1 MTETSNA
8 KFLDLPTIVIGI
20 VFIIAA
26 VLELLGFSGVLPNIF
41 ILSWIIF
48 IVLLWSVCYLIVSI
62 IAYLFKKEFKTRLI
76 WGLVIATVILILFI
90 IYEFAAGI
98 LQF

>member
-41 ILSWIIF
+41 VLGWIIF

-62 IAYLFKKEFKTRLI
+62 IAYLFKKEIKTRLI

-98 LQF
+98 LPF

>member
-1 MTETSNA
+1 MTETGNS
-8 KFLDLPTIVIGI
+8 KFLDSPTIAVGV

-41 ILSWIIF
+41 ILGWIIF

-62 IAYLFKKEFKTRLI
+62 IACLFKKESRTRLI
-76 WGLVIATVILILFI
+76 WGLAAATAILILFI

-98 LQF
+98 LPL